1 MRVAIVHDWLYG
13 GGAERVIQQLHELY
27 PEAPIYTSYC
37 TDEWKKRLDGKVVTG
52 YLQYWPFNKL
62 RRMLPVLRV
71 FWFRNLDLTAY
82 DLIIS
87 SSGNGEAKDLT
98 IPEGAMY
105 MCYCHAP
112 THYYWRS
119 YDQYM
124 KYPGFGA
131 FNPLARLGMKLLAGP
146 LRKEDYKAA
155 QKPKY
160 FIANSSFI
168 KKEIKQFYK
177 RDSVVVHPPVAIER
191 FINAATKDKK
201 GFVTVGRQVAYKRFD
216 LIIEACNE
224 LQIPLTVIGRG
235 PEHKN
240 LVKLAG
246 PTITFKT
253 DLTDEQMPK
262 ELAKAEAF
270 IFAAV
275 EDFGVAPVEA
285 MAAGT
290 AVIAYKD
297 GGALDYVTK
306 DSGSFFTEQTA
317 QSLIGVLKTFSAKDF
332 DTKKLQKQAVS
343 FSDDMFKAHIQSFID
358 SKLS

>member
-27 PEAPIYTSYC
+27 PDAPIYTSYC

-124 KYPGFGA
+124 KYPGFGI

-191 FINAATKDKK
+191 FINAAIKDKK

-216 LIIEACNE
+216 LIIDACNE

-240 LVKLAG
+240 LVKRAG

-297 GGALDYVTK
+297 GGALDYVNK
-306 DSGSFFTEQTA
+306 DTGSFFTEQTA
-317 QSLIGVLKTFSAKDF
+317 QSLIEVLKTFSAKDF
-332 DTKKLQKQAVS
+332 DTKKLQKQAAS
-343 FSDDMFKAHIQSFID
+343 FSDDMFKAHMQSFID
-358 SKLS
+358 SKLN

>member
-1 MRVAIVHDWLYG
+1 MKVAIVHDWLYG

-27 PEAPIYTSYC
+27 PDAPIYTSYC

-52 YLQYWPFNKL
+52 YLQHWPFSKL

-71 FWFRNLDLTAY
+71 FWFRNLDLSNY

-98 IPEGAMY
+98 IPKGATY
-105 MCYCHAP
+105 ICYCHAP

-124 KYPGFGA
+124 KYPGFGI
-131 FNPLARLGMKLLAGP
+131 FNPIARIGMRLLAGP
-146 LRKEDYKAA
+146 LKKADYRAA
-155 QKPKY
+155 QKPHY
-160 FIANSSFI
+160 FVANSSFI
-168 KKEIKQFYK
+168 KKEIKRFYN
-177 RDSVVVHPPVAIER
+177 RDAVVIHPPVNVER
-191 FINAATKDKK
+191 FKKAATKQKK

-216 LIIEACNE
+216 LIIDACNE
-224 LQIPLTVIGRG
+224 LQVPLTIIGNG
-235 PEHKN
+235 PEHQN
-240 LVKLAG
+240 LVKRAG

-253 DLTDEQMPK
+253 RVTDEEMPK
-262 ELAKAEAF
+262 ELGSAEAF

-297 GGALDYVTK
+297 GGALDYITK
-306 DSGSFFTEQTA
+306 DTGTFFDSQSSESLIKVLRTFEAGKFNA
-317 QSLIGVLKTFSAKDF
+317 QS
-332 DTKKLQKQAVS
+332 LQKQALL
-343 FSDDMFKAHIQSFID
+343 FSDDIFKSKIKAFID
-358 SKLS
+358 SKVT

>member
-27 PEAPIYTSYC
+27 PDAPIYTSYC
-37 TDEWKKRLDGKVVTG
+37 TDEWKKRLDNKVVTG
-52 YLQYWPFNKL
+52 YLQHWPFNKL

-71 FWFRNLDLTAY
+71 FWFRSLDLTAY

-124 KYPGFGA
+124 KYPGFGV

-168 KKEIKQFYK
+168 KKEVKQFYK
-177 RDSVVVHPPVAIER
+177 RDAVVVHPPVAIER

-216 LIIEACNE
+216 IIIDACNE

-235 PEHKN
+235 PEHNN
-240 LVKLAG
+240 LVKRAG

-297 GGALDYVTK
+297 GGALDYVNKET
-306 DSGSFFTEQTA
+306 GSFFTEQTA
-317 QSLIGVLKTFSAKDF
+317 QSLIEALMTFSAKDF
-332 DTKKLQKQAVS
+332 DTKKLQKQAAS
-343 FSDDMFKAHIQSFID
+343 FSDDMFKAHMQSFID
-358 SKLS
+358 SKLN

>member
-1 MRVAIVHDWLYG
+1 MKVAIVHDWLYG

-27 PEAPIYTSYC
+27 PDAPIYTSYC

-52 YLQYWPFNKL
+52 YLQHWPFSKL

-71 FWFRNLDLTAY
+71 FWFRNLDLSNY

-98 IPEGAMY
+98 IPKGTTY
-105 MCYCHAP
+105 ICYCHAP

-124 KYPGFGA
+124 KYPGFGI
-131 FNPLARLGMKLLAGP
+131 FNPIARIGMRLLAGP
-146 LRKEDYKAA
+146 LKNADYRAA
-155 QKPKY
+155 QKPQY

-168 KKEIKQFYK
+168 KKEIKQFYN
-177 RDSVVVHPPVAIER
+177 RDAIVIHPPVNIDR
-191 FINAATKDKK
+191 FKSAATKQKK

-216 LIIEACNE
+216 LIIDACNE
-224 LQIPLTVIGRG
+224 LRVPLTIIGNG
-235 PEHKN
+235 PEHNN
-240 LVKLAG
+240 LVKRAG

-253 DLTDEQMPK
+253 RVTDEEMPQQ
-262 ELAKAEAF
+262 LGAAEAF

-297 GGALDYVTK
+297 GGALDYITK
-306 DSGSFFTEQTA
+306 DTGIFFNSQNSESLVKVLQTFDAGKFNA
-317 QSLIGVLKTFSAKDF
+317 QS
-332 DTKKLQKQAVS
+332 LQKQAES
-343 FSDDMFKAHIQSFID
+343 FSDDIFKSKIKAFID
-358 SKLS
+358 SKVT